1 MTSNIV
7 LSGLTNIS
15 GTIRMPRNL
24 TSPDLCSDLMTME
37 IPKKKLKLLP
47 NEENSFE
54 HSHFITKVDA
64 LSDECYECM
73 QCQSKFE
80 MSDQLLQHLDTH
92 DYYFK
97 GANLKS
103 NSDGTTDDDE
113 KYDCAM
119 CSYSLKSIR
128 DTISEEEMAESLKK
142 HIILE
147 HFKANI
153 SPSVMEPPIE
163 VPRQE
168 PQLGLN
174 DNDSTL
180 VDSNGSLKCSICL
193 INTEI

>member
-1 MTSNIV
+1 MI
-7 LSGLTNIS
+7 
-15 GTIRMPRNL
+15 
-24 TSPDLCSDLMTME
+24 
-37 IPKKKLKLLP
+37 LKMI
-47 NEENSFE
+47 
-54 HSHFITKVDA
+54 SHF
-64 LSDECYECM
+64 
-73 QCQSKFE
+73 Q
-80 MSDQLLQHLDTH
+80 QL
-92 DYYFK
+92 YYTENYLYLCIK
-97 GANLKS
+97 YLIS
-103 NSDGTTDDDE
+103 DDE

-180 VDSNGSLKCSICL
+180 VDSNGSLKCSICFTTFNQVYQRKIHERYFHSGKYDAKIFFL
-193 INTEI
+193 ITKLN